1 MYCVP
6 TWHII
11 IILVSFVTCGVQNR
25 IDCKY
30 CQIKRFVLTF
40 VQVYLYFTN
49 NKNLFSER
57 WGWKCSQLM
66 MLEYKCAILISNWPI
81 GLDSCDEPEALMSQF
96 SRRESYVIGWYG
108 TSTLYES
115 HMIGCVTSNLWWFEC
130 RSLPCCEPKLYGDAI
145 FPLKFCVEFETMD
158 NIVVQFKIKKNKKDR
173 KSKIRLN
180 GITGLK
186 IADENVRKISQI
198 CLKSD
203 KTVFCNWLK

>member
-66 MLEYKCAILISNWPI
+66 MLRVQVCNLDIKLTNRTRFMWWTW
-81 GLDSCDEPEALMSQF
+81 GLDVPVLQKRIICNWVIRNLYLVWKPHDWMCNIKSLMIRMQ
-96 SRRESYVIGWYG
+96 I
-108 TSTLYES
+108 TSL
-115 HMIGCVTSNLWWFEC
+115 LW
-130 RSLPCCEPKLYGDAI
+130 
-145 FPLKFCVEFETMD
+145 T
-158 NIVVQFKIKKNKKDR
+158 
-173 KSKIRLN
+173 
-180 GITGLK
+180 
-186 IADENVRKISQI
+186 
-198 CLKSD
+198 
-203 KTVFCNWLK
+203 KTVWRCYIST